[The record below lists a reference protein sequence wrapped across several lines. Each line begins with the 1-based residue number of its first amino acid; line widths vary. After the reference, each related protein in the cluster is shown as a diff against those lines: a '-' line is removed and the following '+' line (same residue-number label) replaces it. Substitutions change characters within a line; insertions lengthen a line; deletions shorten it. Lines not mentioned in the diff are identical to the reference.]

1 MSKSNHPIE
10 QEELMAY
17 LDGELAT
24 NRAVAAAAH
33 LEHCAEC
40 QEVAADLRKLSQEMM
55 AWEVEQSE
63 SSSEI
68 PDEIVAALEK
78 RKKQPKKQAS
88 IRRRWSMLFTPKKL
102 VFAGGSA
109 VVMML
114 ILSFFSFSPLRP
126 VPKAQLFQQED
137 KLERYYTPKPV
148 PSPPS
153 KPGDDSFSPSYGR
166 NSSSVNGNADAF
178 ASRVAPPPPPPS
190 KPSASESFELS
201 NTDGNLNDY
210 APGVGSVG
218 KLSKTNDSPEQG
230 SEGDEIDN
238 SEHTVPTVPMIA
250 RTAGLTL
257 TTKEFDK
264 SRAALEEILKRHSGY
279 MGELKVSAPADS
291 GRTLTATLRVP
302 GPQLEA
308 AMTELKKLGRVEDE
322 SQGGEEVTQQYV
334 DLQARLANGIHTEQR
349 LTEILRTRTGKLQDV
364 LKVELEIDRVR
375 GEIEQMQAE
384 KKELSKRVA
393 FATLSTTVREEY
405 FAKLQPTPPSTGSR
419 FRNAAVDG
427 YNTVVE
433 GLIDVGL
440 FLLSAGPS
448 LLLWA
453 AILFFPARWAWKK
466 IQSQRRRD
474 AEEESV

>member
-1 MSKSNHPIE
+1 MSKNNHPIE

-33 LEHCAEC
+33 LDHCAEC
-40 QEVAADLRKLSQEMM
+40 QELTADLKKLSQELM
-55 AWEVEQSE
+55 AWEVEQAESE
-63 SSSEI
+63 EGMRSEI
-68 PDEIVAALEK
+68 VEALEK
-78 RKKQPKKQAS
+78 KKAEPKHSEKRRDWRLLFKQRSLAWGS
-88 IRRRWSMLFTPKKL
+88 GFAVLALFVL
-102 VFAGGSA
+102 GVFITRQARFEP
-109 VVMML
+109 M
-114 ILSFFSFSPLRP
+114 I
-126 VPKAQLFQQED
+126 
-137 KLERYYTPKPV
+137 
-148 PSPPS
+148 
-153 KPGDDSFSPSYGR
+153 
-166 NSSSVNGNADAF
+166 
-178 ASRVAPPPPPPS
+178 ASRRAVAQDNEINAYMTPAPPPAKS
-190 KPSASESFELS
+190 YAYDSLS
-201 NTDGNLNDY
+201 RLNTDGRMSNI
-210 APGVGSVG
+210 APGLVGNQDATG
-218 KLSKTNDSPEQG
+218 INRAAEDS
-230 SEGDEIDN
+230 SEANETETGD
-238 SEHTVPTVPMIA
+238 HTVPTVPMIA
-250 RTAGLTL
+250 RVAGITL
-257 TTKEFDK
+257 STKEFDK
-264 SRAALEEILKRHSGY
+264 TRASLEEILKRHNGY

-291 GRTLTATLRVP
+291 GRSLTATLRIP
-302 GPQLEA
+302 AQQLDA

-393 FATLSTTVREEY
+393 FATLNTTIREEY
-405 FAKLQPTPPSTGSR
+405 QAKLQATPPSTGSR

-427 YNTVVE
+427 YNTVIE
-433 GLIDVGL
+433 GLIDVLL

-466 IQSQRRRD
+466 FQAARRRGD

>member
-1 MSKSNHPIE
+1 MSTRNHPIE

-40 QEVAADLRKLSQEMM
+40 QELAADLRKLSQELM
-55 AWEVEQSE
+55 AWEMEQSRP
-63 SSSEI
+63 SSEI

-78 RKKQPKKQAS
+78 REKEPKKKKVS
-88 IRRRWSMLFTPKKL
+88 DRRRWSMLFTPRKL
-102 VFAGGSA
+102 AFAGGSA
-109 VVMML
+109 VVIVL
-114 ILSFFSFSPLRP
+114 ILSFFSFSPSRP
-126 VPKAQLFQQED
+126 AYQTRSSGEVKGG
-137 KLERYYTPKPV
+137 KLEGYVGSDSYTPKP
-148 PSPPS
+148 PPPPAPKVS
-153 KPGDDSFSPSYGR
+153 ASDSFSG
-166 NSSSVNGNADAF
+166 
-178 ASRVAPPPPPPS
+178 
-190 KPSASESFELS
+190 L
-201 NTDGNLNDY
+201 NTNGNLNGD
-210 APGVGSVG
+210 ASGLGSVG
-218 KLSKTNDSPEQG
+218 KLSKTNSAEQG

-238 SEHTVPTVPMIA
+238 GEHTVPTVPMIA
-250 RTAGLTL
+250 RVAGLTI

-264 SRAALEEILKRHSGY
+264 TRASLEEILKRHNGY
-279 MGELKVSAPADS
+279 MGELKVSAPSDA

-302 GPQLEA
+302 GSQLEA
-308 AMTELKKLGRVEDE
+308 AMAELKKLGRVEDE

-334 DLQARLANGIHTEQR
+334 DLQARLANGKHTEQR

-393 FATLSTTVREEY
+393 FATLNATVKEEY
-405 FAKLQPTPPSTGSR
+405 QAKLQATPPSTGSR

-433 GLIDVGL
+433 GLIEVGL

-466 IQSQRRRD
+466 LRRKF
-474 AEEESV
+474 AERNEPSAS

>member
-40 QEVAADLRKLSQEMM
+40 QELAADLRKLSQEMM
-55 AWEVEQSE
+55 AWEVEQGE
-63 SSSEI
+63 SSEI
-68 PDEIVAALEK
+68 SDEIVAALEK
-78 RKKQPKKQAS
+78 RKKEPKKQS
-88 IRRRWSMLFTPKKL
+88 VSKRRNWWLLFTPRRL
-102 VFAGGSA
+102 AWGGGLGVIGLLLISISIPNLLRSKFEFNKIAVPQKSEAVSA
-109 VVMML
+109 YL
-114 ILSFFSFSPLRP
+114 QS
-126 VPKAQLFQQED
+126 
-137 KLERYYTPKPV
+137 
-148 PSPPS
+148 
-153 KPGDDSFSPSYGR
+153 
-166 NSSSVNGNADAF
+166 N
-178 ASRVAPPPPPPS
+178 APPPPPPKGYADYS
-190 KPSASESFELS
+190 LNRS
-201 NTDGNLNDY
+201 NTDGILSNI
-210 APGVGSVG
+210 APQDATR
-218 KLSKTNDSPEQG
+218 TNGAAEEGFQ
-230 SEGDEIDN
+230 GDEADS

-250 RTAGLTL
+250 RVAGITL

-264 SRAALEEILKRHSGY
+264 TRASLEEILKRHNGY
-279 MGELKVSAPADS
+279 MGELKVSAPADA
-291 GRTLTATLRVP
+291 GRSLTATLRVP

-308 AMTELKKLGRVEDE
+308 AMAELKKLGRVEDE

-466 IQSQRRRD
+466 LQSRRRGD

>member
-40 QEVAADLRKLSQEMM
+40 QELAADLRKLSQDMM
-55 AWEVEQSE
+55 AWEVKQAEIAV
-63 SSSEI
+63 EI
-68 PDEIVAALEK
+68 PVTIATAGQDRPRAP
-78 RKKQPKKQAS
+78 RKKRLGWR
-88 IRRRWSMLFTPKKL
+88 IFLTRRGL
-102 VFAGGSA
+102 VWAGGGTA
-109 VVMML
+109 FA
-114 ILSFFSFSPLRP
+114 IFFLM
-126 VPKAQLFQQED
+126 
-137 KLERYYTPKPV
+137 
-148 PSPPS
+148 
-153 KPGDDSFSPSYGR
+153 
-166 NSSSVNGNADAF
+166 SSVSRLKPAF
-178 ASRVAPPPPPPS
+178 D
-190 KPSASESFELS
+190 L
-201 NTDGNLNDY
+201 Y
-210 APGVGSVG
+210 APMQEQHAVGPLVTPTPGREPTLHSGILRLEEKLHSTAAGSADDESGGIDHTGV
-218 KLSKTNDSPEQG
+218 PE
-230 SEGDEIDN
+230 
-238 SEHTVPTVPMIA
+238 VPMIA

-257 TTKEFDK
+257 VTKEFDK
-264 SRAALEEILKRHSGY
+264 SRASLEEILKRHNGY
-279 MGELKVSAPADS
+279 MGELKVSAPADA
-291 GRTLTATLRVP
+291 GRTLTATLRIP
-302 GPQLEA
+302 APQLDA
-308 AMTELKKLGRVEDE
+308 AMAELKKLGRVEDE

-393 FATLSTTVREEY
+393 FATLSTTVKEEY

-466 IQSQRRRD
+466 FQAARRSER
-474 AEEESV
+474 AEEKI

>member
-1 MSKSNHPIE
+1 MSTRNHPIE

-40 QEVAADLRKLSQEMM
+40 QEMAADLRKLSQGMM
-55 AWEVEQSE
+55 AWEVEGLE
-63 SSSEI
+63 PE
-68 PDEIVAALEK
+68 DEMPIAVQAALQDRPGK
-78 RKKQPKKQAS
+78 PRKTKARLGWR
-88 IRRRWSMLFTPKKL
+88 ILLTRRGLAW
-102 VFAGGSA
+102 AGGA
-109 VVMML
+109 VAVLFLMT
-114 ILSFFSFSPLRP
+114 FSFSPLRP
-126 VPKAQLFQQED
+126 VPMARLSRQEA
-137 KLERYYTPKPV
+137 KLEGYYTPKPV
-148 PSPPS
+148 P
-153 KPGDDSFSPSYGR
+153 
-166 NSSSVNGNADAF
+166 
-178 ASRVAPPPPPPS
+178 PPPS
-190 KPSASESFELS
+190 QPEPTLHSDLLGLRGQAGTVKLQAEDEQASG
-201 NTDGNLNDY
+201 DR
-210 APGVGSVG
+210 PGV
-218 KLSKTNDSPEQG
+218 PE
-230 SEGDEIDN
+230 
-238 SEHTVPTVPMIA
+238 VPMIA

-264 SRAALEEILKRHSGY
+264 TRATLEEILKRHNGY

-302 GPQLEA
+302 GPQLDA

-349 LTEILRTRTGKLQDV
+349 LTDILRTRTGKLQDV

-393 FATLSTTVREEY
+393 FATLNTTIREEY

-466 IQSQRRRD
+466 FRAARKRGD
-474 AEEESV
+474 AEEEAI